1 MAGGVIAVDP
11 VSGVIKWSAQLDLTT
26 KLTAL
31 RGYIYPPVTVADL
44 DGDGKLEVV
53 VANSMGFIY
62 VLNGRDG
69 TLRRGFPVQVR
80 LEIAV
85 YIVSRRG
92 ALMTAG
98 TFAVQMNEVQ
108 AQVVVADVAYDSD
121 LELIASD
128 AAGSVAAWRAD
139 GRQVWEVQT
148 SGPCVSGITLA
159 SLRGNGTVQVVV
171 PTTTGTVHVLE
182 GRNGQEKKPFPLR
195 TGAKVL
201 APVLIA
207 NLVDA
212 PFIEHPGYQP
222 AASGGI
228 SPHLIFPHTDG
239 FLYVVHRDH

>member
-108 AQVVVADVAYDSD
+108 A
-121 LELIASD
+121 
-128 AAGSVAAWRAD
+128 
-139 GRQVWEVQT
+139 
-148 SGPCVSGITLA
+148 
-159 SLRGNGTVQVVV
+159 
-171 PTTTGTVHVLE
+171 
-182 GRNGQEKKPFPLR
+182 
-195 TGAKVL
+195 
-201 APVLIA
+201 
-207 NLVDA
+207 
-212 PFIEHPGYQP
+212 
-222 AASGGI
+222 
-228 SPHLIFPHTDG
+228 
-239 FLYVVHRDH
+239 